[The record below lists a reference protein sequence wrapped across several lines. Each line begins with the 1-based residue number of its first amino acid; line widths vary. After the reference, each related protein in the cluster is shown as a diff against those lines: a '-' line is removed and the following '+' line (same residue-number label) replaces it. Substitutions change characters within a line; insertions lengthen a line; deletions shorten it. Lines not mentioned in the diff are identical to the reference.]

1 MRNLMKQKFAA
12 LLTGILLSAG
22 GHTATLSVDSGSS
35 KLNFTGDYG
44 GEPIEGGFQRFSG
57 SIDFD
62 VANPLSARF
71 RIEVDTTSIQT
82 GDDERDGY
90 LKGSEWFAVKAF
102 PTASFVTGTDCSS
115 FEGRLS
121 CAGQLTLKGKTAPVT
136 IEVQF
141 VDEGQRLTGGAQF
154 KRSTFGIGEGEWADT
169 DTIGDSVEVKFEVA
183 LKP

>member
-1 MRNLMKQKFAA
+1 MKHTLPV
-12 LLTGILLSAG
+12 LLTGLLVCAAGQSASL
-22 GHTATLSVDSGSS
+22 AVDTGLS
-35 KLNFTGDYG
+35 KLSFTGDYG

-57 SIDFD
+57 SIDYD

-82 GDDERDGY
+82 GDEERDGY
-90 LKGSEWFAVKAF
+90 LKGSEWFAVKTF

-141 VDEGQRLTGGAQF
+141 MDEGKRLTGNAQF
-154 KRSTFGIGEGEWADT
+154 KRSTFAIGEGEWSDT
-169 DTIGDSVEVKFEVA
+169 DTIGDPVEVTFEVA